1 MVDMDWLT
9 FFSTSFKA
17 LLSWQVAA
25 VIALF
30 VLKRQ
35 IAAVFVGLGD
45 RLATMKVPGVEVT
58 FAERV
63 NKIEEK
69 LPAPVAVELAT
80 TLEPKQLET
89 RSELSKL
96 LPAYVISHAWLRLQ
110 QTLYEAVE
118 TLHPGAGAD
127 GNQDLRAYL
136 DLARLHG
143 LLLPDEEPVVNEL
156 LVLRNQAVRPMAI
169 PTVTST
175 DALRY
180 YDLAEALRDNI
191 KERVERAREH
201 ASARRADPHN

>member
-1 MVDMDWLT
+1 MDWLT

-17 LLSWQVAA
+17 LAWPVAA
-25 VIALF
+25 VITLF

-35 IAAVFVGLGD
+35 IAAVLVGLGD
-45 RLATMKVPGVEVT
+45 RLATMKVPGFEASFT
-58 FAERV
+58 ERV

-69 LPAPVAVELAT
+69 LPAPVAVELST
-80 TLEPKQLET
+80 TLELKQLET

-96 LPAYVISHAWLRLQ
+96 LPEYVISLAWLRLQ

-118 TLHPGAGAD
+118 TVHPGAGAG
-127 GNQDLRAYL
+127 GNQDLLAYL
-136 DLARLHG
+136 DLARLYA
-143 LLLPDEEPVVNEL
+143 LLLPDEEPVVQEL
-156 LVLRNQAVRPMAI
+156 LVLRNQAVLPRALPI

-191 KERVERAREH
+191 KKRVERAREH

>member
-17 LLSWQVAA
+17 VAWPVAA

-45 RLATMKVPGVEVT
+45 RLATVNVPGFVEAT
-58 FAERV
+58 FTERF

-69 LPAPVAVELAT
+69 LSAPVAVELST
-80 TLEPKQLET
+80 TLELKQLET

-96 LPAYVISHAWLRLQ
+96 LPEYVISLAWLRLQ

-118 TLHPGAGAD
+118 TVHPGAGAG
-127 GNQDLRAYL
+127 GNQDLLAYL
-136 DLARLHG
+136 DLARLYA
-143 LLLPDEEPVVNEL
+143 LLLPDEEPVVQEL
-156 LVLRNQAVRPMAI
+156 LVLRNQAVLPRALPI

-191 KERVERAREH
+191 KERVERAR
-201 ASARRADPHN
+201 SR